1 MISTT
6 KEHKDI
12 DYPLFFAILGLVI
25 FWSVMI
31 SSVSVYDSYRI
42 TRKLVE
48 SGTLEAPNNWR
59 FIVRNLIQM
68 AIGLSAMIVA
78 IKIPYLW
85 WKKYTKW
92 IATVVIIML
101 IGVLIFGI
109 KINGARW
116 WFDVPG
122 LPFALQPTEFL
133 KLSIIFTV
141 ASFCSRYK
149 QVLSDTG
156 QGFIPFIASIIV
168 PIILV
173 FLQPDLGA
181 LFIIIPI
188 AVSIFFVAG
197 GNVRILAILFGI
209 WLVIASLFYVLW
221 SYSTPEERTKF
232 SYIHDRVNSFFS
244 GNKTAIENNTMHH
257 QNKQA
262 LIAIGSWGFL
272 GLGFG
277 NSIQKFGYLPEPQWD
292 FVFSIIT
299 EELWFVGSFLLIL
312 VYLFIA
318 YRGFLI
324 VLACD
329 DDFGKYVAFGI
340 IVWIMWQM
348 IVNMSVNMSI
358 FPNTGLTLPFVSY
371 GGSSLLS
378 TLTAAGILLAISR
391 EKSGKPYIST
401 FLPHIFGRGRM
412 QPTRKNVLNNVSP
425 FV

>member
-1 MISTT
+1 M

-12 DYPLFFAILGLVI
+12 DYPLLFAILWLVI
-25 FWSVMI
+25 FGSVMI

-59 FIVRNLIQM
+59 FIIRNIVQIG
-68 AIGLSAMIVA
+68 IGLAAMVVA
-78 IKIPYLW
+78 IKIPYIW

-92 IATVVIIML
+92 IATVVIAML
-101 IGVLIFGI
+101 IWVLIFGI

-116 WFDVPG
+116 WFDIPW

-133 KLSIIFTV
+133 KLSIILTV
-141 ASFCSRYK
+141 ASFCARYK
-149 QVLSDTG
+149 HSLADTQ
-156 QGFIPFIASIIV
+156 QGFIPFIVSIIIPV
-168 PIILV
+168 ILV
-173 FLQPDLGA
+173 FLQPDLWA

-188 AVSIFFVAG
+188 AVSIFFIAG
-197 GNVRILAILFGI
+197 GNIRILTVLLGVGI
-209 WLVIASLFYVLW
+209 VIASLFYVLG

-232 SYIHDRVNSFFS
+232 SYIHDRVNSFFA
-244 GNKTAIENNTMHH
+244 GNKNSIENNTMHH

-262 LIAIGSWGFL
+262 LIAIGSGGFL
-272 GLGFG
+272 GLWFG
-277 NSIQKFGYLPEPQWD
+277 NSIQKFWYLPEPQGD
-292 FVFSIIT
+292 FVFSVIT
-299 EELWFVGSFLLIL
+299 EELWFIGSFVLIM

-324 VLACD
+324 VLACE

-340 IVWIMWQM
+340 VVWITWQM
-348 IVNMSVNMSI
+348 IVNVSVNMSI

-378 TLTAAGILLAISR
+378 TLTAAGILLSISR
-391 EKSGKPYIST
+391 EKSGKQYISN
-401 FLPHIFGRGRM
+401 FLPHIFWRGRA
-412 QPTRKNVLNNVSP
+412 QSPRKNVLSNISP